1 MIQNLVFPDG
11 VVFDVKK
18 REYLTKNKNLIFAC
32 IEDIAKE
39 TEGQKKDKSEIN
51 LICPA

>member
-1 MIQNLVFPDG
+1 MIQDLLFPEG
-11 VVFDVKK
+11 VVLDTEK
-18 REYLTKNKNLIFAC
+18 RQYLTKNKNLIFTC

-51 LICPA
+51 LICPN